1 MDIVK
6 KIRAG
11 IKPKEYLIGNWL
23 AKGELILLYASRGV
37 GKTYTSLYMSH
48 CLACGNDFLG
58 YPTHRVRVVYFDG
71 EMGLDALSRRL
82 EKIDNNP
89 TTKNGLVSDRYFTQC
104 FDETNNNIMWNLSS
118 YEGQEKYNNVIED
131 TKADVI
137 FIDNLNTC
145 SMRIDNKDND
155 FEIWNRIQE
164 WAIKKRKE
172 GKTVVFVHH
181 AGKSGEQLGTS
192 QRENIMDYIIK
203 LERSTLEGKE
213 NFAKLN
219 FIFTKTRDVG
229 ENEANNKFLE
239 YCLNEETFE
248 LYFESLEEKKVK
260 EVKRLNFNNR
270 KVLEIA
276 DRVKLPVWKVQDI
289 ISSITDDWMQS
300 DETFSNFNEDLF

>member
-23 AKGELILLYASRGV
+23 AKGELILLFADRGV
-37 GKTYTSLYMSH
+37 GKTYTSLHMSH
-48 CLACGNDFLG
+48 CLACGNNFLG
-58 YPTHRVRVVYFDG
+58 YPTKRVRVVYFDG
-71 EMGLDALSRRL
+71 EMGIDALSRRL
-82 EKIDNNP
+82 AKIDNNP
-89 TTKNGLVSDRYFTQC
+89 YTENGLVIDRYFTHC
-104 FDETNNNIMWNLSS
+104 FDEDDKNIMWNLSS
-118 YEGQEKYNNVIED
+118 YEGQEKYNKVIND

-145 SMRIDNKDND
+145 STRIDSRDND

-192 QRENIMDYIIK
+192 QRENIMDYVIK
-203 LERSTLEGKE
+203 LERSNLQGRDGY
-213 NFAKLN
+213 AKIN

-229 ENEANNKFLE
+229 EEEANNKFIE
-239 YCLNEETFE
+239 YALNEEAFQ
-248 LYFESLEEKKVK
+248 LHFESLDEKKIK
-260 EVKRLNFNNR
+260 EVKRLNFDNR
-270 KVLEIA
+270 KILEIA

-289 ISSITDDWMQS
+289 ISKDILD
-300 DETFSNFNEDLF
+300 NEELF